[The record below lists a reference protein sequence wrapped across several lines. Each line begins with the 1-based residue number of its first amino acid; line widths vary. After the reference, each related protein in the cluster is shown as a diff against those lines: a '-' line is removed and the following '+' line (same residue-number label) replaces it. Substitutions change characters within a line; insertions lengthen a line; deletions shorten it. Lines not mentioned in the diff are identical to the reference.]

1 VAVQVRAMTLV
12 APQLLVT
19 ESRYVTVTAPH
30 PSCAVA
36 TPVTFVVVLAG
47 QSRVI
52 LVGQIRLG
60 RVVSR
65 TVMVCTQLLL
75 LPQASVAVQVRAI
88 TLVPPQLLVTESL
101 YRILTWLQ
109 VSCAVATPVAL
120 VVVIAGHSRTRSG
133 GQVMDGPVMSRTVI
147 ICTQLTLLLQPSVA
161 VQVRAM
167 TLVAPHLFV
176 TASA

>member
-1 VAVQVRAMTLV
+1 MTLV

-47 QSRVI
+47 QSRVT

-65 TVMVCTQLLL
+65 TVIVCTQLLL
-75 LPQASVAVQVRAI
+75 LLQASVAVQVRAI
-88 TLVPPQLLVTESL
+88 TLVAAQLLVTESL
-101 YRILTWLQ
+101 YRMVTWLQ

-133 GQVMDGPVMSRTVI
+133 GQVILGPLMSRTVI
-147 ICTQLTLLLQPSVA
+147 ICTQLALLPQPSVA

-167 TLVAPHLFV
+167 TLVPLQLLV
-176 TASA
+176 TASE